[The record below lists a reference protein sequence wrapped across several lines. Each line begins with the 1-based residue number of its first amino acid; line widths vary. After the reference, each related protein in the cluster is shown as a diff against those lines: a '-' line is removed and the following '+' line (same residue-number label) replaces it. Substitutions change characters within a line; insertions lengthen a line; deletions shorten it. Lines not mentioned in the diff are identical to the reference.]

1 MSEKDK
7 ITDAYKNFAN
17 NLSDIEEEDK
27 KKRKDVLKDG
37 VMDLEQKYKEE
48 IKGTHAVDARLVKLR
63 KEAGM
68 PELIGVGEKVDRKRF
83 KDKEKFD
90 QFLAK
95 EVLEVGL
102 EESSKF
108 GGILIF
114 KEFCNIFA
122 NKRLNWITSE
132 KDIKQALETLAVS
145 GLIPKMYKMKNKSI
159 LITFKPAELESDL
172 LTILSIASVKGFT
185 SKEEV
190 ASLTGWSKERLD
202 LNFVS
207 VIDQEMAYY
216 DKKNQNYYFAV
227 LKR

>member
-7 ITDAYKNFAN
+7 INDAYKNFAKG
-17 NLSDIEEEDK
+17 LSEIEEEDK
-27 KKRKDVLKDG
+27 KKRKEVLKDG
-37 VMDLEQKYKEE
+37 IMDLEQKYKEE
-48 IKGTHAVDARLVKLR
+48 IKGTHAVDVRLVKLR

-68 PELIGVGEKVDRKRF
+68 PELIGIGEKVDRNRF
-83 KDKEKFD
+83 KNKDKFD

-102 EESSKF
+102 EGSSKF

-114 KEFCNIFA
+114 KEFCKVFTNE
-122 NKRLNWITSE
+122 RPNWIASE
-132 KDIKQALETLAVS
+132 KDIKQALETLAIS

-159 LITFKPAELESDL
+159 LITFKPAELESDH

-185 SKEEV
+185 TQDEV
-190 ASLTGWSKERLD
+190 AKLTGWSKERLE

-207 VIDQEMAYY
+207 LIDQEMAFY
-216 DKKNQNYYFAV
+216 DKKDQKYYFAV
-227 LKR
+227 LKS

>member
-1 MSEKDK
+1 LSEKDK